1 MNRVCLSGRLAS
13 DPIIKESIVRKTAKI
28 ILYVPSTS
36 PNAKDSHIKCV
47 AFGINATKIQD
58 YAFKGTKVLIEG
70 ILQTSTYSQN
80 GQTIYA
86 TEVQIEKIDV
96 IHDESE
102 YIVPS
107 THDDTQE

>member
-1 MNRVCLSGRLAS
+1 MNRVCLAGRLTS

-36 PNAKDSHIKCV
+36 PDAKDSHIKCV
-47 AFGINATKIQD
+47 AFGSNATKIQD
-58 YAFKGTKVLIEG
+58 YALKGTKVLVDG
-70 ILQTSTYSQN
+70 ILQTSTYSMN

-86 TEVQIEKIDV
+86 TEVQIERIDI

-102 YIVPS
+102 LIVPS
-107 THDDTQE
+107 AIDDIRE